1 MLSEQ
6 LSKLVFQIV
15 EIMPAA
21 AIHQLASDLESWED
35 TSGRHLSADP
45 AEQSLS
51 KISERIPNPNA
62 RYLVDKLL
70 DTWKEEKQES
80 PNSTLREMASALG
93 ILAFSRD
100 REKRSQKL
108 ELVWT
113 GPASKIPV
121 RQTRQVLSQLISN
134 TQKEL
139 LIVSFVVFKIPEILE
154 LLKKALQRG
163 VVITCVFES
172 PEESGGKITFQ
183 GFDDFD
189 DAILKQIK
197 ILVWD
202 KDMRPISAEGKI
214 GTLHAKVAVADQK
227 ISFISSA
234 NLTVNAM
241 TLNMELGLL
250 LYDTKKAQEI
260 VEHFEQLARNEVLKP
275 RVVDAYI

>member
-6 LSKLVFQIV
+6 ISNLILQII

-21 AIHQLASDLESWED
+21 AIYQIASDLETCEELGNKKSP
-35 TSGRHLSADP
+35 AD
-45 AEQSLS
+45 AGSQSLS

-62 RYLVDKLL
+62 RYLTNKLF
-70 DTWKEEKQES
+70 DVWREEKLKS
-80 PNSTLREMASALG
+80 YSITLRELASALS
-93 ILAFSRD
+93 ILAYSRD
-100 REKRSQKL
+100 KEKKSQKL

-121 RQTRQVLSQLISN
+121 RQTRQVLSQLISSA
-134 TQKEL
+134 QKEL
-139 LIVSFVVFKIPEILE
+139 LIVSFVVFKVPEILE

-163 VVITCVFES
+163 VSVICIFES

-183 GFDDFD
+183 GFDSFD
-189 DAILKQIK
+189 DAILKQIR

-202 KDMRPISAEGKI
+202 KDMRPVSTEGKT
-214 GTLHAKVAVADQK
+214 GTLHAKVAIADRK

-241 TLNMELGLL
+241 TMNMELGVLF
-250 LYDTKKAQEI
+250 YEQDKAKEI
-260 VEHFEQLARNEVLKP
+260 VEHFEQLFTEGILKT
-275 RVVDAYI
+275 RLLSF

>member
-21 AIHQLASDLESWED
+21 AVHQLASDLESWED
-35 TSGRHLSADP
+35 TSGRQLSAAP

-80 PNSTLREMASALG
+80 PNSTLRELASALG

-121 RQTRQVLSQLISN
+121 RQTRQVLSQLISSA
-134 TQKEL
+134 QKEL

-154 LLKKALQRG
+154 LLKKTLQRG
-163 VVITCVFES
+163 VSVTCAFES
-172 PEESGGKITFQ
+172 PKESGGKITFQ
-183 GFDDFD
+183 GFDSFD

-202 KDMRPISAEGKI
+202 KDMRPVSAEGKT
-214 GTLHAKVAVADQK
+214 GTLHAKVAIADRK

-241 TLNMELGLL
+241 TINMELGVLF
-250 LYDTKKAQEI
+250 YEQDKAKEI
-260 VEHFEQLARNEVLKP
+260 VEHFEQLFNEGILKT
-275 RVVDAYI
+275 RSLSY

>member
-6 LSKLVFQIV
+6 LSKLIFQIV

-21 AIHQLASDLESWED
+21 AVNQLASDLESWED
-35 TSGRHLSADP
+35 TSGRQLSADP

-80 PNSTLREMASALG
+80 PNSTLREMSSALG
-93 ILAFSRD
+93 ILAFSRE
-100 REKRSQKL
+100 REKKSQKL

-121 RQTRQVLSQLISN
+121 RQTRQVISQLIGN
-134 TQKEL
+134 AQKEL
-139 LIVSFVVFKIPEILE
+139 LIISFVVFKIPEILE
-154 LLKKALQRG
+154 LLKRALQRG

-183 GFDDFD
+183 GFADFNNE
-189 DAILKQIK
+189 ILKQIK

-202 KDMRPISAEGKI
+202 KDMRPVSTDGRT

-227 ISFISSA
+227 VSFISSA

-241 TLNMELGLL
+241 TMNMELGVLF
-250 LYDTKKAQEI
+250 YDQDKAKEI
-260 VEHFEQLARNEVLKP
+260 VEHFEQLFTEGILRTRSLSF
-275 RVVDAYI
+275 

>member
-35 TSGRHLSADP
+35 TSGRQLSADP

-80 PNSTLREMASALG
+80 QNSTLRELASALG
-93 ILAFSRD
+93 ILAFSRE
-100 REKRSQKL
+100 REKSSQKL

-113 GPASKIPV
+113 GPASRIPV
-121 RQTRQVLSQLISN
+121 RQTRQVLSQLIGGA
-134 TQKEL
+134 KREL

-154 LLKKALQRG
+154 LLKRALQRG
-163 VVITCVFES
+163 VAITCVLES

-183 GFDDFD
+183 GFADFNHQ
-189 DAILKQIK
+189 ILKQIK

-202 KDMRPISAEGKI
+202 KEMRPVSVDGKT
-214 GTLHAKVAVADQK
+214 GTLHAKVVVADQSV
-227 ISFISSA
+227 SFISSA

-250 LYDTKKAQEI
+250 LYDEITAQEI
-260 VEHFEQLARNEVLKP
+260 VEHFEQLVKDGILKT
-275 RVVDAYI
+275 RVIDAYI